1 MFFYFRILFLILF
14 ILGLDLYAYT
24 AISSLFPNWTK
35 SSKQL
40 LSTIYWAIPIVTI
53 LFLILTTIVDTS
65 IFNKNIYITF
75 RTILFM
81 LYICKFFMCFVFLFD
96 DGRRSIVQVINHFT
110 KETTFSPSR
119 NRFIT
124 QIGIAIGTLPFGL
137 LSYGMI
143 RNRYRFTM
151 FRETL
156 PILNLADNLI
166 GLKII
171 QISDIHSGSYLSKEP
186 LYNVIDLIN
195 KENPDLVFFTGDLVN
210 NVASEMHPYMDVFD
224 KIKSKHGVYS
234 IFGNHDYGDYVRWD
248 SEEEKMQ
255 NKKDLI
261 AVHSKL
267 GWNLML
273 NENKILDIN
282 GEKIG
287 LIGLENF
294 SALPQFPKYGKLA
307 ESYKGIE
314 EAPLKILLSHDP
326 THWDFEVIPNFKDIQ
341 ITLAGH
347 THGGQFGIEIPGFK
361 WSPVKFM
368 YKQWAGLYSKDN
380 QHLYVNRGLGML
392 GYPGRV
398 GILPEIS
405 VLTLK
410 KV

>member
-1 MFFYFRILFLILF
+1 MFFYFRVLFLILF
-14 ILGLDLYAYT
+14 ILCIDLYAFT
-24 AISSLFPNWTK
+24 AISTFFPNSSK
-35 SSKQL
+35 SSRQL
-40 LSTIYWAIPIVTI
+40 FSNMYWSIPVFTII
-53 LFLILTTIVDTS
+53 FLLVTTIVDTS
-65 IFNKNIYITF
+65 IFNKNIYISL

-81 LYICKFFMCFVFLFD
+81 LYICKFFMCFIFLFD
-96 DGRRSIVQVINHFT
+96 DGRRAIVEAINYFT
-110 KETTFSPSR
+110 KEATFSPGR

-124 QIGIAIGTLPFGL
+124 QLGIAIGTLPFGL
-137 LSYGMI
+137 LTYGMI
-143 RNRYRFTM
+143 RNRYRFTI
-151 FRETL
+151 FRESL
-156 PILNLADNLI
+156 GINNLAANLE
-166 GLKII
+166 GLKIV

-186 LYNVIDLIN
+186 LNHAIKLIN
-195 KENPDLVFFTGDLVN
+195 KEKPDLVFFTGDLVN
-210 NVASEMHPYMDVFD
+210 NVASEMNPFIDVFN
-224 KIKSKHGVYS
+224 KIQSKNGIYS

-248 SEEEKMQ
+248 SEEEKLQ
-255 NKKDLI
+255 NKKDLMQI
-261 AVHSKL
+261 HQKL
-267 GWNLML
+267 GWKLML
-273 NENKILDIN
+273 NENKMLEIN

-287 LIGLENF
+287 LIGLENY
-294 SALPQFPKYGKLA
+294 SALPQFPKYGNLT

-326 THWDFEVIPNFKDIQ
+326 THWDYEVLTKFKDIQ

-368 YKQWAGLYSKDN
+368 YKQWAGLYTKGN

-410 KV
+410 NV